1 MLSLPPRHHTP
12 LLPALLPGA
21 ALVVVQTD
29 HTAAV
34 GVPVGVVSLGLQ
46 FSVVTVRLP
55 ALTSQVQRKLLPSPF
70 QQSAWSPQGLG
81 VQLLSSCSSSV
92 TVGVSSS

>member
-81 VQLLSSCSSSV
+81 VQLLSSSSV
-92 TVGVSSS
+92 AGDVSGR